1 MKKSLTKL
9 IASCAAV
16 AAVSTAMAVSASA
29 ATYEEGTVTTGITS
43 AAADGAQATILVYKA
58 DSADTEATA
67 ESILYIDQQVKT
79 ADLWKTLS
87 LTLEDGKYVIK
98 MGGEGA
104 DVASEVLTV
113 GAVVASGTGDV
124 DNSGTVDVMDAVS
137 IVNSIMGTEVY
148 TDEQKALAD
157 TDSNGTVDVMDAV
170 NVVSYITGAISSLPV
185 A

>member
-9 IASCAAV
+9 ITSCAAV
-16 AAVSTAMAVSASA
+16 AAVATAMAVSASA
-29 ATYEEGTVTTGITS
+29 ATYEEGVVTTGITS
-43 AAADGAQATILVYKA
+43 AAADGAQATVLVYKA

-67 ESILYIDQQVKT
+67 DTILYIDQQAK
-79 ADLWKTLS
+79 AEGLWSTLA

-113 GAVVASGTGDV
+113 GDVVTGTGDI
-124 DNSGTVDVMDAVS
+124 DDTGTVDVMDAVA
-137 IVNSIMGTEVY
+137 IVNNIMGTQTF

-157 TDSNGTVDVMDAV
+157 TDSNGVVDVMDAV
-170 NVVSYITGAISSLPV
+170 NVVSFITGAIETLPV